1 MATKAGRATLK
12 DLKAGKTFWLVRA
25 GWGEA
30 LVDDDKGGNRLSL
43 TWCHQPER
51 MEILERPWRSMTDYS
66 PSAVSNPT
74 PDWSFRARV
83 YFEHEHVEELVYDCS
98 SYGIP
103 TPEHPQVQATFIF
116 VTRKAAQR
124 YFEHVKSAN
133 YQTLFEHPAQWK
145 PTGLRKRVS
154 TLYNGRRAVYGDI
167 PTRTNSHRPW
177 LHLRPTEF
185 LMGGMVMDQHTPQS
199 TREHFQRESARELA
213 MMYPHTIDTLI
224 DPSLGVVKHF
234 SDVHLGV
241 TPKEQFKGIENFFK
255 DFWEQFPTPEAQKA
269 HIHDDGVRKL
279 YPGQVII
286 PGDLMP
292 EQRAQLEKDFVILD
306 EAHIIDPPG
315 TSFVKL
321 DVVDPQKEPERY
333 QQVSDNNLRILGID
347 PAGPTLTKVVIGN
360 GDKITHVET
369 FPKKEDE

>member
-1 MATKAGRATLK
+1 MASKAGRATLK

-25 GWGEA
+25 GWGKA
-30 LVDDDKGGNRLSL
+30 MVDNGKGGNRLAL
-43 TWCHQPER
+43 TWCHRPER

-83 YFEHEHVEELVYDCS
+83 YFEHEHIEELVYDCS

-116 VTRKAAQR
+116 VTKKAAQR

-185 LMGGMVMDQHTPQS
+185 LMGGMVMDQDTPQS
-199 TREHFQRESARELA
+199 TVEYFQRESAKELSL
-213 MMYPHTIDTLI
+213 MYPSSIPRLFNDM
-224 DPSLGVVKHF
+224 
-234 SDVHLGV
+234 HLGDGKKFDV
-241 TPKEQFKGIENFFK
+241 AEFTKGIE
-255 DFWEQFPTPEAQKA
+255 DLTA
-269 HIHDDGVRKL
+269 HIRDQGVNKL

-292 EQRAQLEKDFVILD
+292 EQRAQIEKDFVILD

-315 TSFVKL
+315 HKFPKV
-321 DVVDPQKEPERY
+321 
-333 QQVSDNNLRILGID
+333 
-347 PAGPTLTKVVIGN
+347 TKVVIGN
-360 GDKITHVET
+360 GDQLHSVET
-369 FPKKEDE
+369 FPKKEEE